1 MEKNNKGKKTSDLDN
16 RINIGK
22 ETKSKLIQVGIDSF
36 KKLESLGSE
45 QTFLKL
51 QEADPGACLS
61 LLYGLEGAIEGIKWS
76 ELSAEKKQELQY
88 FFRMV
93 KKK

>member
-1 MEKNNKGKKTSDLDN
+1 
-16 RINIGK
+16 
-22 ETKSKLIQVGIDSF
+22 
-36 KKLESLGSE
+36 
-45 QTFLKL
+45 
-51 QEADPGACLS
+51 